1 MTQTAK
7 FSPGIGLDV
16 GTSRLVAA
24 RKTEQGFRYET
35 QLNAFV
41 NVPFSRVT
49 QGALRKEGIPYIVDD
64 SGIWIHGNDSQRFAD
79 LLNTEVRRPMMGG
92 VLNASEP
99 DGVRVISEILKTLT
113 GNAGPTPQNVCF
125 SVPAVPLGTE
135 ANLTWH
141 DATLKQ
147 MLTEMG
153 YRVKSINEGLAVV
166 YSELEDSNYTGIG
179 ISCGGGLCNVCFS
192 YLSVPILSFAVPKA
206 GDFID
211 ASAATVAGA
220 RANRVRIIKE
230 DGFKIN
236 GHYPNK
242 IHQVLGVYYDD
253 MIRTLVS
260 ALNEGFRNAT
270 SLPNIGRPIP
280 LVLSG
285 GTSLPQGFKDRFES
299 VLQESRF
306 PVAISEIRLAAEPLS
321 ATAKGCLM
329 AAVSE
334 M

>member
-1 MTQTAK
+1 MTQIAK
-7 FSPGIGLDV
+7 FSPGIGLDI

-24 RKTEQGFRYET
+24 RKAEQGFRYEA
-35 QLNAFV
+35 QLNAFI

-64 SGIWIHGNDSQRFAD
+64 SGIWIHGNDSQKFAD

-92 VLNASEP
+92 VLNANEP
-99 DGVRVISEILKTLT
+99 DSVRVISEILKALT
-113 GNAGPTPQNVCF
+113 GSAGPTPQNVCF
-125 SVPAVPLGTE
+125 SVPAAPIGAE

-141 DATLKQ
+141 DVTLKQ

-179 ISCGGGLCNVCFS
+179 ISCGGGLCNICFS
-192 YLSVPILSFAVPKA
+192 YLSVPILTFAVPKA

-211 ASAATVAGA
+211 SSAAAVAGA

-236 GHYPNK
+236 GHYGSK

-253 MIRTLVS
+253 MIRTLVT
-260 ALNEGFRNAT
+260 ALNDGFRNAN
-270 SLPNIGRPIP
+270 SLPNVGRPIP

-285 GTSLPQGFKDRFES
+285 GTALPDGFRERFEKI
-299 VLQESRF
+299 LQESRF
-306 PVAISEIRLAAEPLS
+306 PIAISEVRLAAEPLT